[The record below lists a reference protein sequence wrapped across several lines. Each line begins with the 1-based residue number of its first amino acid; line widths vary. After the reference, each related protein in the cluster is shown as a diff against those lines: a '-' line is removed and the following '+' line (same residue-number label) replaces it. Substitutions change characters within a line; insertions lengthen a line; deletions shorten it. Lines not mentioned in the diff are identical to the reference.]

1 VRSGILLLVLSTFCQ
16 QSTLDSYIH
25 WPATAKQPIKTT
37 IFQAM
42 PFHEQT
48 HYLPRLLKINHV
60 PDLSVRAYSVVEGS
74 DVCSPI
80 VSKAHRIQKA
90 HWFTSV
96 RLYTSNWVGRA
107 FVGVLRKTFRVL
119 LFWRSQAVCLRSSV
133 HSPIVGL
140 QLGSEAPKWWS
151 PYQQLLKSVAHSYF

>member
-1 VRSGILLLVLSTFCQ
+1 MRSGILLLVLSIFCQ
-16 QSTLDSYIH
+16 QFALGSYIH
-25 WPATAKQPIKTT
+25 WLAITKQLITST
-37 IFQAM
+37 VFQAM

-60 PDLSVRAYSVVEGS
+60 PDLSVRAYSVVVRS

-107 FVGVLRKTFRVL
+107 FVGVPKKTFRVL

-133 HSPIVGL
+133 HSPIAGL